1 MDSVIWRP
9 TFSTGFS
16 VVNGSWKIM
25 ASWLPR
31 RRRISRSDFRTRS
44 SPMNRISPP
53 TMRPG
58 WLTSRMMDAA
68 VMLLPQ
74 PDSPT
79 TPTVSPG
86 YSWKL
91 TPSTALTTP
100 RSVKKCVRRFRTSR
114 IGSAF
119 MVRSVS
125 GSISSLPQARVQR
138 VPQPFAQQVDA
149 QHRQQ
154 NRDAGKGGQPPR
166 AENVLPA
173 LGNHGAPRGL
183 GRLHAQAEKAER
195 RLHQNDPRDAQRG
208 HHDDRR
214 ERVGQNFSPHNVPV
228 PRAHRPGRLHVLDVF
243 RGQNF
248 PAH

>member
-1 MDSVIWRP
+1 MRMDSVTCWP
-9 TFSTGFS
+9 TRSTGLR

-25 ASWLPR
+25 AMRLPR
-31 RRRISRSDFRTRS
+31 QRRSSRSDLPARF
-44 SPMNRISPP
+44 SPNSRISPA

-58 WLTSRMMDAA
+58 CGTKPMMDRA

-166 AENVLPA
+166 VENVLPA
-173 LGNHGAPRGL
+173 LGDHGAPRGL

-195 RLHQNDPRDAQRG
+195 RLHQNDPRDAQ
-208 HHDDRR
+208 
-214 ERVGQNFSPHNVPV
+214 
-228 PRAHRPGRLHVLDVF
+228 
-243 RGQNF
+243 
-248 PAH
+248 